1 MAVKPIP
8 DAYHTLTP
16 YLVVESIDRQIEFL
30 QKAFDATIIEYLKK
44 PDGSVMHAKVK
55 IGDSI
60 IMMGQSTENFT
71 PLYSSLY
78 IYVNNTD
85 STYKKALDAGAN
97 SLMEPADQFYG
108 DRTAGVK
115 DPQGNFWWIATHIED
130 LTSDELQRRA
140 IEHNKNK

>member
-60 IMMGQSTENFT
+60 IMMG
-71 PLYSSLY
+71 
-78 IYVNNTD
+78 
-85 STYKKALDAGAN
+85 
-97 SLMEPADQFYG
+97 
-108 DRTAGVK
+108 
-115 DPQGNFWWIATHIED
+115 
-130 LTSDELQRRA
+130 
-140 IEHNKNK
+140 